1 MDNSAVLPVSGWER
15 LKLAF
20 KRALPHRRKKEQPRF
35 ESYSKFK
42 AFVMDMDPGDE
53 MYEPVTYAATLCDEA
68 LIVAR
73 QRISLVNKIQELNES
88 LSDLHCYSRLSD
100 ADAHQLKDLLER
112 FISLNKDRNILR
124 YQLTDFDSSLT
135 KMSGMEQEAR
145 SALPQMK
152 DSETHQRI
160 LRNDLGYLQGE
171 KSDLE
176 YEHQMLQN
184 GLDFIN
190 KFGVAMV
197 VVFTSVC
204 IVLAYLYIFNHSAIF
219 FPMSLLVLSIMAVV
233 TLLYLF
239 RRRLTYELEVN
250 RKKQLR
256 AIEMLNKKSVVYAY
270 YTNFLKYEYGK
281 YKVKSAQM
289 LETNLKDYHN
299 YQHVTNRVDSI
310 RKIMYETEAAIDTF
324 LRDKNIAVHTSLEK
338 FARTVNIDDK
348 KRYHNELSEEKRAI
362 EVNLASLDAKHER
375 IWDLLTELNEKD
387 KSAEGIIDKIIQTYL
402 AEANRTLIS

>member
-1 MDNSAVLPVSGWER
+1 
-15 LKLAF
+15 
-20 KRALPHRRKKEQPRF
+20 
-35 ESYSKFK
+35 
-42 AFVMDMDPGDE
+42 
-53 MYEPVTYAATLCDEA
+53 
-68 LIVAR
+68 
-73 QRISLVNKIQELNES
+73 
-88 LSDLHCYSRLSD
+88 
-100 ADAHQLKDLLER
+100 
-112 FISLNKDRNILR
+112 
-124 YQLTDFDSSLT
+124 
-135 KMSGMEQEAR
+135 
-145 SALPQMK
+145 
-152 DSETHQRI
+152 
-160 LRNDLGYLQGE
+160 
-171 KSDLE
+171 
-176 YEHQMLQN
+176 
-184 GLDFIN
+184 
-190 KFGVAMV
+190 
-197 VVFTSVC
+197 VC